1 MKVNYCQGCPFK
13 ECRRFS
19 IKHVPATGRAVG
31 FTYRYAYCL
40 RHEQRCLDVS
50 AMVCEKRKHEK
61 YTIKQDGNRE
71 KKLFPLRER
80 ISETNND

>member
-1 MKVNYCQGCPFK
+1 MQISYCKGCPFN

-19 IKHVPATGRAVG
+19 IRHVPATGRAVG

-61 YTIKQDGNRE
+61 YM
-71 KKLFPLRER
+71 KKIRKE
-80 ISETNND
+80 NDKNQM